1 MMVST
6 ANGAKRTRVLVMRGM
21 LMWQTDW
28 FDLMSGGGG
37 QKVLC
42 DQGLWRVLVS
52 VWGDENVQK
61 KKEKKRREDW
71 LVGVEGRVPEVLKRT
86 EKGKKE
92 GKGKG
97 KGKGKGREK

>member
-1 MMVST
+1 M
-6 ANGAKRTRVLVMRGM
+6 
-21 LMWQTDW
+21 
-28 FDLMSGGGG
+28 
-37 QKVLC
+37 C

-61 KKEKKRREDW
+61 KKEKKRRGDW

-97 KGKGKGREK
+97 KGKGKGREKRSKKGNATKVGRRSQAK